1 MSETEKETK
10 KRSPEEQAAYDDL
23 VARIN
28 HTLNKLRPYIQ
39 ADGGGKHPALL
50 MIRMVAADFRAARG
64 AKNVLLHHIPPC
76 HQFIIDYA
84 VQGRHCILVSQAPF
98 LLSTWTTVSSSIST
112 MASASP

>member
-39 ADGGGKHPALL
+39 ADGGDVHFVDFEDGIVTVSMSGACAGCMALNTTLNDGIEALL
-50 MIRMVAADFRAARG
+50 IDEVPEVKGVQLEQADTFR
-64 AKNVLLHHIPPC
+64 NYY
-76 HQFIIDYA
+76 F
-84 VQGRHCILVSQAPF
+84 
-98 LLSTWTTVSSSIST
+98 
-112 MASASP
+112 